1 MLGRFSRDDEWDKPR
16 FLADW
21 TGGFLL
27 APAALFD
34 SPGRQPRTT
43 ARIGAS
49 SFFGIFFLV
58 SHTSITL
65 MVKTFPV

>member
-49 SFFGIFFLV
+49 SFFEQE
-58 SHTSITL
+58 HEHEHEQEQETA
-65 MVKTFPV
+65 